1 MKFLINVFWRKI
13 GRVHGRSASG
23 SKCSKK
29 KGLAGGG
36 PITILTAVDKLFEQV
51 LSKFFELILDLLMS
65 AYGKLYICESS
76 SSS

>member
-1 MKFLINVFWRKI
+1 MYFGEKLAEFMEEV
-13 GRVHGRSASG
+13 RVDQSVQ
-23 SKCSKK
+23 K